1 MDETQYFHLN
11 SLCWYS
17 FLRAKYFYELWNGGV
32 LLDELFNPLMDEFE
46 SSSNFCK

>member
-1 MDETQYFHLN
+1 M
-11 SLCWYS
+11 
-17 FLRAKYFYELWNGGV
+17 AKNFYELWNGGV